1 MKLAVYIS
9 PNASKNQVVDRN
21 ESGEYKIK
29 VQSPPVEGAANKC
42 LIKYIAGLYG
52 ISKSKVKIIR
62 GDMSRHKLIEI
73 DSDKNVLKEIVEKK
87 L

>member
-1 MKLAVYIS
+1 MKLAVYIT

-21 ESGEYKIK
+21 ENGEYKIK

-42 LIKYIAGLYG
+42 LIKYLAGLFG
-52 ISKSKVKIIR
+52 VSKSKVQIIR
-62 GDMSRHKLIEI
+62 GETSRHKLLEI
-73 DSDKNVLKEIVEKK
+73 DSTKNVLKEIVEEK